1 MEVCDKNELN
11 EVMDQEGQ
19 TEFRSVVGK
28 LAHIGQISRPDVVFE
43 AKALS
48 SKYGKATKKDLNTRD
63 NDGMTP
69 TLWAAYHGHL
79 KALETCCK
87 RQLVLYLLKYTYFP
101 FL

>member
-48 SKYGKATKKDLNTRD
+48 SKYGKATKKDL
-63 NDGMTP
+63 
-69 TLWAAYHGHL
+69 
-79 KALETCCK
+79 K
-87 RQLVLYLLKYTYFP
+87 
-101 FL
+101 